1 MLYVYINARVLSKIF
16 RMTANTAGQLFFVC
30 EHVSETGHVF
40 IARVQETSKFII
52 QS

>member
-1 MLYVYINARVLSKIF
+1 MLESWVKFVVWLQ
-16 RMTANTAGQLFFVC
+16 TAGQLFFVC

-52 QS
+52 QSWYKKVS